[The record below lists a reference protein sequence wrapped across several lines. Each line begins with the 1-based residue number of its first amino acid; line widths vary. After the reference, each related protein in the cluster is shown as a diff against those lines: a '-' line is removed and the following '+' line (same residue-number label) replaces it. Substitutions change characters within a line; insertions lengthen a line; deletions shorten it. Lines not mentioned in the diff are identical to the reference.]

1 MAQGLQN
8 TITIIGPTG
17 ITGEVKR
24 DNETLYT
31 TTRCPK
37 RKTAWF
43 VIDLQTGA
51 NNKNWFPGCCLEGK
65 ADADTELY
73 ASPSEMS
80 EVIGNISKNEQLIL
94 PEIDNKNNFDKDE
107 GYIKGYYVA
116 DLTYTARDE

>member
-31 TTRCPK
+31 TTRCPQ

-51 NNKNWFPGCCLEGK
+51 NNKN
-65 ADADTELY
+65 
-73 ASPSEMS
+73 
-80 EVIGNISKNEQLIL
+80 
-94 PEIDNKNNFDKDE
+94 
-107 GYIKGYYVA
+107 
-116 DLTYTARDE
+116 